1 MKASIELHAWD
12 MCLLF
17 YSLKFDGNTV
27 GTFDKLT
34 FIYFKSNHLI
44 YLILLNLTGLQDFFF
59 IRMTC

>member
-1 MKASIELHAWD
+1 MKASIKLRAWD
-12 MCLLF
+12 ICLLI

-44 YLILLNLTGLQDFFF
+44 YLILLNLTDYKIFFLLE
-59 IRMTC
+59 